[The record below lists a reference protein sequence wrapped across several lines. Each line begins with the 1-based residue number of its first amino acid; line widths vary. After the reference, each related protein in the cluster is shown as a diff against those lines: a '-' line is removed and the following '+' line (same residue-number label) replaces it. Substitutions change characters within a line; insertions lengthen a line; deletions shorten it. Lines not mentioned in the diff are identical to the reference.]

1 MRISDWS
8 SDVCSSDLPSP
19 LQGSG
24 LFPPPFA
31 LSLSKGRSFFGRCK
45 KEEQCFDRL
54 STNGSYSCAAS
65 EFLGDAEP
73 DDARVEGEDVRGQTA
88 VDRKSVG
95 EGTTVSV
102 RSDLGGRRAIKNTKQ
117 QII

>member
-54 STNGSYSCAAS
+54 STNGLYSCAAS

-88 VDRKSVG
+88 VVAVQEGIGDRRRVEDILDRKS
-95 EGTTVSV
+95 TRLNS
-102 RSDLGGRRAIKNTKQ
+102 SH
-117 QII
+117 